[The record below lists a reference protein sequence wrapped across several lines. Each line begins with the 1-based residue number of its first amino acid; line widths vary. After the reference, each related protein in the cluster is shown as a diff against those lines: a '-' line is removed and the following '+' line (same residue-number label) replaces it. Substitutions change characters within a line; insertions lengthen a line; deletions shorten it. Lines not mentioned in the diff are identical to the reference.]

1 MNMNTERPN
10 ESQKK
15 YGINQEILKD
25 FIGIDTGNIRTIEY
39 AQQCLAIYEETL
51 RAMGLLAGE
60 EISEAVDNSQLSYAE
75 AEVREEEYANF
86 PECY

>member
-1 MNMNTERPN
+1 MNTERTN

-15 YGINQEILKD
+15 HGVSQEILRD
-25 FIGIDTGNIRTIEY
+25 FIGTDSEIAKSVEY
-39 AQQCLAIYEETL
+39 AQQCLIIYEETL

-60 EISEAVDNSQLSYAE
+60 EISEGVDNSQLNYVE
-75 AEVREEEYANF
+75 AEIKEENYANF

>member
-1 MNMNTERPN
+1 MNIERTN

-25 FIGIDTGNIRTIEY
+25 FIGIDTENIRTIEEY
-39 AQQCLAIYEETL
+39 AQQCLVIYEETL

-60 EISEAVDNSQLSYAE
+60 GISEAVDNSQLNYAE

-86 PECY
+86 SECY